1 MTGGRPSVAVVGLG
15 TALALVAAAL
25 LLRGLSFAQAVIDI
39 DEGLYMLQAR
49 EWLRGGWPYVAV
61 WDMHPVG
68 APAIFAL
75 VMATLGET
83 IWALRLAAALAV
95 AAAAGALLAIARR
108 LGLAA
113 GPAWGAAL
121 LYVAATT
128 LFGGLAANTE
138 ILMAPL
144 TAWAIALGIGARD
157 GAPSAL
163 RIAAMGTLIGGAL
176 LIKPL
181 AVFEGSLAWL
191 LAVLPAWR
199 AGRMT
204 TGRVALVAAGY
215 AALCA
220 TPTLAVALAYAMHGA
235 WAAFADAAI
244 AAPLRYAGGRAD
256 TADTMRY
263 VGAAIL
269 TVPVATSLAVLA
281 WRGGA
286 RGRRQRALRRVAS
299 LWLLAAA
306 GAIAAPGQYY
316 PHYFLFALPPLCLLA
331 ALGARAL
338 ARRLGARRIGAAV
351 ATLIALATL
360 DAISRSAGPRL
371 YNPAGLTAPDPVRQV
386 AAEIAARIAPGD
398 PVWVVNYPPVVHV
411 LSGAGLAT
419 RYAFPAHLSGT
430 HAALIG
436 VDPDREIARILADRP
451 PLVVVYRGWWQ
462 QIRPGIRPVLEDA
475 LARDYLLAAEI
486 AEALGPVEIWQRR

>member
-1 MTGGRPSVAVVGLG
+1 MSGGRASSLAARLAAPLGLVV
-15 TALALVAAAL
+15 AAL
-25 LLRGLSFAQAVIDI
+25 LLRGLSFTQAVIDI

-75 VMATLGET
+75 AMAALGEDV
-83 IWALRLAAALAV
+83 WVLRLVGALSV
-95 AAAAGALLAIARR
+95 AAAAGALLTIARI

-121 LYVAATT
+121 LYMATTT

-144 TAWAIALGIGARD
+144 TGWAIALGIGAQGR
-157 GAPSAL
+157 APSAA
-163 RIAAMGTLIGGAL
+163 RIVAMGTLIGVAL
-176 LIKPL
+176 LIKQL
-181 AVFEGSLAWL
+181 AFFEGALAWL

-199 AGRMT
+199 AGTMT
-204 TGRVALVAAGY
+204 TGRVAIAAAGY
-215 AALCA
+215 AVLAA
-220 TPTLAVALAYAMHGA
+220 APTLAVALAYALLGA
-235 WAAFADAAI
+235 WPAFADAAI

-256 TADTMRY
+256 LPDTVRY
-263 VGAAIL
+263 VGAAL
-269 TVPVATSLAVLA
+269 LALPATALLAVLA

-286 RGRRQRALRRVAS
+286 RGRRQQALRRIAS
-299 LWLLAAA
+299 AWLLAAA
-306 GAIAAPGQYY
+306 CAIAAPGQYY

-331 ALGARAL
+331 VLGARAL

-351 ATLIALATL
+351 ATLVALAAV
-360 DAISRSAGPRL
+360 DAISRSTGPRL

-386 AAEIAARIAPGD
+386 AREISARIAPGE
-398 PVWVVNYPPVVHV
+398 PVWIVNYPPVVHV

-419 RYAFPAHLSGT
+419 RYAFPVHLSGG
-430 HAALIG
+430 HADLIG
-436 VDPDREIARILADRP
+436 IDPDGEIERILAGRP
-451 PLVVVYRGWWQ
+451 TIVVLYRGWWQ
-462 QIRPGIRPVLEDA
+462 QVRPAIRPVIEAA
-475 LARDYLLAAEI
+475 LARDYALAVEI
-486 AEALGPVEIWQRR
+486 GEALGPVEIWQRR